1 MAITVA
7 AGRVVDAATDSE
19 IIRASWQ
26 APDRFG
32 ALYDRYVGI
41 LYGYASLRVGPNAA
55 EDIVADTFLAA
66 FAQRRTYDVARDTAR
81 PWLFGILTRKIA
93 ERSRTEKIHYRAY
106 ARAWKAPVIESLA
119 DRISD
124 QVSAQALRGRLVAAI
139 GRLGRADRHVLLL
152 IAWGDLT
159 YNEVAEALDIPVGTV
174 ASRLN
179 RARRKLRKALDDH
192 GHTDS

>member
-1 MAITVA
+1 MATTVA
-7 AGRVVDAATDSE
+7 ASRFVGVTDAE

-26 APDRFG
+26 TPDRFG
-32 ALYDRYVGI
+32 ALYDRYVRI

-66 FAQRRTYDVARDTAR
+66 FAQRCTYDVARDTAR
-81 PWLFGILTRKIA
+81 PWLFGILTKKIA

-106 ARAWKAPVIESLA
+106 ARAWQAPVAESLA
-119 DRISD
+119 DRVTD
-124 QVSAQALRGRLVAAI
+124 QVSAQAMRGRLVSAI

-152 IAWGDLT
+152 IAWGELT
-159 YNEVAEALDIPVGTV
+159 YDEVAQALDIPVGTV

-179 RARRKLRKALDDH
+179 RARRKLRRALDDH
-192 GHTDS
+192 GRPDG